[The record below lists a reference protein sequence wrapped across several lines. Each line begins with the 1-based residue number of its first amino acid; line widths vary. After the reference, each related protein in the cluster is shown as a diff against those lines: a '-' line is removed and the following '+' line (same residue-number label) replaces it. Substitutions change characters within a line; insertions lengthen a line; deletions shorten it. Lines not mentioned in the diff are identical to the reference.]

1 MCALC
6 GDLAEPAAQFCPSC
20 AAPIERGSEDDAL
33 QVGVVRTSTG
43 GYYRPSSALLLDPP
57 MSPPTAPSHPAINK
71 IVTIRLAVGLCV
83 GLAVGGIA
91 LIRIASV
98 L

>member
-6 GDLAEPAAQFCPSC
+6 GDLAELTAQFCPSC
-20 AAPIERGSEDDAL
+20 AAPIEHGSGNAP
-33 QVGVVRTSTG
+33 QAGVLRTSAG
-43 GYYRPSSALLLDPP
+43 GYYRPASALLLDPP
-57 MSPPTAPSHPAINK
+57 MSRTPARPHIATSRGVNL
-71 IVTIRLAVGLCV
+71 RLAVGLAA

-91 LIRIASV
+91 LVQIAAV